1 VTVLG
6 QIIDGDALLGVI
18 VASVVAGGGLTIAFS
33 TLIVCA
39 TRAAELRR
47 RGNAVWATALTV
59 IAVAAVLVCLG
70 LVVFGLRV
78 MVED

>member
-1 VTVLG
+1 MTVLA
-6 QIIDGDALLGVI
+6 QIIDGEALLGV
-18 VASVVAGGGLTIAFS
+18 VAASVVAGGGGTIAFS

-47 RGNAVWATALTV
+47 TGHPVWATALTV
-59 IAVAAVLVCLG
+59 IAVGAVLVCVG